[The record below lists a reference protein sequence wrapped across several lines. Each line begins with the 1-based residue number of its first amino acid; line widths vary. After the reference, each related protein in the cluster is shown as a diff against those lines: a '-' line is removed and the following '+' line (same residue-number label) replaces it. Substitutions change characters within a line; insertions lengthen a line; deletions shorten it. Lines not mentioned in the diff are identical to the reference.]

1 MRAFSL
7 IASFVFLLICGYLL
21 FHIPAERGGVLDA
34 FAATNVEAALSAVN
48 GWIIAGTIFVAA
60 RSILYFVVGV
70 LVNLART
77 QFKQAGILA
86 VILIAKPLIA
96 WLVYLGL
103 FTYSR
108 DIGFTRIL
116 WNLQDLFGGSV
127 DSWGVF
133 AVGAVS
139 LFCIAIV
146 PDLVVGLVFG
156 TQEQALLQKAKPV
169 KERIHDDD
177 SVEKVMAN

>member
-1 MRAFSL
+1 MRTFSL
-7 IASFVFLLICGYLL
+7 IASVVFLLVCGYLL
-21 FHIPAERGGVLDA
+21 FHVPAERSGVLDA

-77 QFKQAGILA
+77 EFKQAGILA
-86 VILIAKPLIA
+86 AILIAKPLIA

-116 WNLQDLFGGSV
+116 WNLQDLFGASV
-127 DSWGVF
+127 DSWAVI

-139 LFCIAIV
+139 LFCVAIV
-146 PDLVVGLVFG
+146 PDLIVGLVFG
-156 TQEQALLQKAKPV
+156 TQEQVLVQKAKPV
-169 KERIHDDD
+169 KERPVADN
-177 SVEKVMAN
+177 SVEKVATN

>member
-7 IASFVFLLICGYLL
+7 IASLIFALISGYLL
-21 FHIPAERGGVLDA
+21 FHIPAERSGVLDT

-70 LVNLART
+70 PVNLART

-86 VILIAKPLIA
+86 AILIAKPLIA

-108 DIGFTRIL
+108 EIGFTRIL
-116 WNLQDLFGGSV
+116 WNLQDLFGSSV
-127 DSWGVF
+127 DSWAVI

-146 PDLVVGLVFG
+146 PDLIVGLVFG
-156 TQEQALLQKAKPV
+156 TQEQVLLQKPKPV
-169 KERIHDDD
+169 EERIQVEH
-177 SVEKVMAN
+177 SVEKVTTH